1 MKKAIRCIAFLLI
14 LFFVI
19 IRAYDILSWKDTS
32 EAYLSSTKQ
41 LYSTEDDLMDVV
53 FLGSS
58 HCYCGISPDVLW
70 GNYGISA
77 FNMTT
82 SGQDKISTYYLLKE
96 TLKTQSP
103 DVVCVELWGLTFDEH
118 GVQGNVYR
126 NMLAMELSQNAV
138 DLVKAY
144 VDEEEWKNYLLRWP
158 IIHTRY
164 KELDKYDFVQ
174 MEYSEFGRGLPMTY
188 HIGKS
193 SFPAEEAA
201 CEEIG
206 ELTDTNREWLDNLYQ
221 LSLEEDFELVLFL
234 TPTALDG
241 LENQMQVNATELYA
255 EENGITFINFND
267 LVNEIQIDYSRD
279 FIDTT
284 HLNGRG
290 AAKITDYL
298 GTYMDEHF
306 SLIDHRG
313 EDAYY
318 QWEQSYTYYK
328 RTLDANILQES
339 ATLDEYIA
347 RLKKMDDITYIFS
360 FEGTY
365 DESTLNLKRAAK
377 AFGLTDEQYETGGTF
392 ICIDGELEFVMDNKS
407 EEVAIYEMNGADAF
421 KIQNM
426 ELVDSAA
433 TNLDDIMLN
442 LESVGSAHNGLCI
455 VVYDNVKETVIDKR
469 GYY

>member
-1 MKKAIRCIAFLLI
+1 
-14 LFFVI
+14 
-19 IRAYDILSWKDTS
+19 
-32 EAYLSSTKQ
+32 
-41 LYSTEDDLMDVV
+41 
-53 FLGSS
+53 
-58 HCYCGISPDVLW
+58 
-70 GNYGISA
+70 
-77 FNMTT
+77 
-82 SGQDKISTYYLLKE
+82 
-96 TLKTQSP
+96 
-103 DVVCVELWGLTFDEH
+103 
-118 GVQGNVYR
+118 
-126 NMLAMELSQNAV
+126 MELSQNAV